1 MTAMKAAPE
10 QRMGG
15 RRGGGTGAFSS
26 GGERV
31 GPPKRRGVEDGM
43 GRAEGGASRARGGR
57 KARRTLAGKE
67 EEAAPQEERR
77 PLGGE
82 LLNN

>member
-1 MTAMKAAPE
+1 MKAAPE

-57 KARRTLAGKE
+57 KARRTLAGKG